1 MHDPKGIKSNGG
13 DNASYSLAAW
23 SATRR
28 SRCPDANTRDLTFF
42 LSSCIKSPVRFSQN
56 RAFSIER
63 LQRGG

>member
-1 MHDPKGIKSNGG
+1 
-13 DNASYSLAAW
+13 LAAW